1 MWQRILRAVEGFN
14 WKPRPRLPQPVID
27 TLREQS
33 RMLDMAA
40 ERESRYRADYL
51 ERSMELLE
59 ARQMKGAGPWLVAE
73 QRDSQAPGIEI
84 KESNPIT
91 SQGAFGDIELAL
103 QNVEWRREINLSW
116 LEFSRWGIQQII
128 LISRLYY
135 IKNPLIRRLIN
146 IAAAYVFGRGFEV
159 SSDDD
164 TANDALQEFF
174 TRNKATL
181 GQIALVNL
189 ERRKYYDG
197 NLFFAFFTDTVDKGL
212 VTVRDMDATEIFDIV
227 TDPDDAD
234 RPRFYKRQWTE
245 RRFDEQSGTI
255 TVVNE
260 TAWYPAL
267 QYVQSQP
274 ASKPKM
280 IGGYPVRWETPILHR
295 KVGAVAKW
303 HFGCPLIY
311 PAIDWARESK
321 KFLEH
326 CATVKAALAQIAM
339 KFTTKGGQ
347 GAIEGFKQ
355 QMQTSV
361 GPTSSLWDMNPDAT
375 AGATLA
381 TGPGTTLEAFNTKGA
396 GGDPEEVRQYKLMCC
411 IVVGVP
417 ETFLGDVKTGNLA
430 TAASLDRPTELIF
443 MEKQEE
449 WREDLITIAQYVLD
463 TSKGAASGKLRSS
476 LQTLKMSPD
485 DIDHVEIKE
494 AARIQKRTADGSLVW
509 VYEAK
514 KKTDGVI
521 KLRANFPAIRE
532 GDVKVLVDALVN
544 AMTLGNKAG
553 QVIGIDEKEGIRRL
567 FELNG
572 FENADELVEL
582 MYPDKEYER
591 DRTKEE
597 LSDPL
602 QKPQPLAGGQDV
614 VNPKPAAPPKGM
626 KEARELARKAIAA
639 VLEDD
644 GA

>member
-1 MWQRILRAVEGFN
+1 MWKRLLRAYQGWT

-27 TLREQS
+27 ELKHNRQALDEVAMRRDWIEAGNRE
-33 RMLDMAA
+33 RM
-40 ERESRYRADYL
+40 
-51 ERSMELLE
+51 MEMVE
-59 ARQMKGAGPWLVAE
+59 ARQMAGAGPWSMQTANATAT
-73 QRDSQAPGIEI
+73 QALSV

-91 SQGAFGDIELAL
+91 AQGAFGDIELAL

-146 IAAAYVFGRGFEV
+146 IAAAYVFGRGVEV
-159 SSDDD
+159 SSD
-164 TANDALQEFF
+164 NDAANETLQEFF
-174 TRNKATL
+174 ERNKATL

-197 NLFFAFFTDTVDKGL
+197 NLFFAFFSDTVDKGL
-212 VTVRDMDATEIFDIV
+212 VNVRDLDATEIQDIV

-234 RPRFYKRQWTE
+234 RPQFYKREWTE
-245 RRFDEQSGTI
+245 RVFNEASGQTQ
-255 TVVNE
+255 TVSR

-267 QYVQSQP
+267 QYVVANPGIKTP
-274 ASKPKM
+274 AE
-280 IGGYPVRWETPILHR
+280 IGQRPVMWNIPVYHR

-321 KFLEH
+321 RFLEH

-347 GAIEGFKQ
+347 QAIEGFKQ

-361 GPTSSLWDMNPDAT
+361 GPTSSLWDQNPDAVAGST
-375 AGATLA
+375 AAM
-381 TGPGTTLEAFNTKGA
+381 GPGSNLEVFNTRGG

-449 WREDLITIAQYVLD
+449 WREDLVTIATYVLNV
-463 TSKGAASGKLRSS
+463 SKGAASGKLRAA
-476 LQTLKMSPD
+476 LKGSPLGD
-485 DIDHVEIKE
+485 VEIRE
-494 AARIQKRTADGSLVW
+494 AGRVQKMRNGSLIW
-509 VYEAK
+509 TYEAPK
-514 KKTDGVI
+514 KAANTI
-521 KLRANFPAIRE
+521 KIRCNFPAIRE
-532 GDVKVLVDALVN
+532 GDVKVLVDALVES
-544 AMTLGNKAG
+544 MTLGNKAG
-553 QVIGIDEKEGIRRL
+553 QVIGIDEKEGVRRL

-572 FENADELVEL
+572 FEDADEMVEL
-582 MYPDKEYER
+582 MYPDKEYEP
-591 DRTKEE
+591 DRTQQ
-597 LSDPL
+597 DVPPPID
-602 QKPQPLAGGQDV
+602 KPQPLAPGQDK
-614 VNPKPAAPPKGM
+614 VNPKPAAKPT
-626 KEARELARKAIAA
+626 EAHREAARRAIDA
-639 VLEDD
+639 VLN
-644 GA
+644 GS